1 MNFKENVKRIGVKLN
16 PFLTQLE
23 RYRENKDSEN
33 FLLFDTKA
41 HVPTLQINRGGK
53 KVFLHSKYNPIQEV
67 DGIAIEYEESI
78 ADKEHIIFFGVGL
91 GYHLE
96 EIMSQYPDKK
106 FTLIETNPTIFV
118 RFLESRS
125 LNKFP
130 FKQMS
135 SLYIHNEDVSLVNFL
150 TLLSLQLKGDASI
163 VVFPAYERLFEK
175 EVIQFY
181 KDYRESLKVTQ
192 SNVVATQVFGRRWVL
207 NSLMNVPTTLST
219 QHIRE
224 KAIHFKGK
232 PIIIVSAGP
241 SLYEDLDQ
249 LKHIKDNRLAYLFAV
264 GSANKALLSYDI
276 TPDAVLTYDPQ
287 PRNVNVFK
295 ELIASGRTDIPMI
308 YGTSVGFET
317 IEVYQ
322 GPKFHFV
329 NSSDSV
335 TNYYLNKQV
344 NEFDVYDS
352 TTISLIAIQVAGLL
366 EAEIIFLA
374 GQNLGFKENRYYAE
388 GIEHGQW
395 KGQVREDKEGQE
407 IQTTMDVY
415 GNLIDT
421 NASLIMMKKNIEFHL
436 EMNSQLQVINTTKG
450 GAAIK
455 GAPFEP
461 IEQVIKER
469 LKSTKVNEN
478 WFVSEPKEPTVNT
491 VKQVQK
497 MERSMDKI
505 YVLFDACRMILQRL
519 DGLKRTN
526 KTEQFNKLFLDFDK
540 QFDHLIK
547 NDFYTSF
554 IASILQQEFEQ
565 LNKVIRKSY
574 VEEQVKKIDIITSSN
589 MFYLDMV
596 QVIFS
601 EMSVHVKETMHPQL
615 LEQSTDWKM
624 YKHDDGVFHYEGHWE
639 SETLIFDDLSSEK
652 VIRRINKTI
661 STMSKTST
669 SKVSFRFQG
678 TKFQLL
684 AATHADFAS
693 KIKIT
698 IDGVERTFTTKNR
711 QIKNAAPP
719 NLYQTVFEI
728 KSLSNTIHYISIEL
742 ITDEKFAFQGIQ
754 INPDGRIYHV
764 DEVMSIDEL
773 EVGKRIRCHI
783 ANVVNDEMV
792 PIMGIG
798 EETVHPMSFQ
808 TTFRNTDFYL
818 IKVFE
823 EYSGNS
829 KFVCNKNMGISQ
841 VDLMINQVRKRI
853 TLNVIPLME
862 ANESANG
869 RASCSSS
876 HVNHNNCWSA
886 NKAFNK
892 KTTGLVN
899 AWATEKG
906 ITHGWIGF
914 EFTSPTILNSYTM
927 VNQERYGNVDT
938 LKRMPKN
945 WVFQGWNGENWIVLD
960 ERTKVT
966 DWINKRKKHFTISND
981 IAYKEYRI
989 SISSNNGDPEFLA
1002 IGEIEML

>member
-1 MNFKENVKRIGVKLN
+1 MNFKENAKRIETKLQ
-16 PFLTQLE
+16 PFIQQLE
-23 RYRENKDSEN
+23 QQLGNVDFQNY
-33 FLLFDTKA
+33 LLVDTRMG
-41 HVPTLQINRGGK
+41 VPTLEIEQEGK
-53 KVFLHSKYNPIQEV
+53 NVFLHSKYNPIQESEKV
-67 DGIAIEYEESI
+67 AKDYENSI

-91 GYHLE
+91 GYHIE
-96 EIMSQYPDKK
+96 EIMSQYPEKK

-130 FKQMS
+130 FNQMS
-135 SLYIHNEDVSLVNFL
+135 SLYIHSEEVSLGNFL
-150 TLLSLQLKGDASI
+150 TLLSLQLKGNASV

-175 EVIQFY
+175 EVNQFY
-181 KDYRESLKVTQ
+181 KDYREALKVIQ
-192 SNVVATQVFGRRWVL
+192 SSVVATGAFGKRWVL

-219 QHIRE
+219 QNIKE
-224 KAIHFKGK
+224 KAIYFRGK
-232 PIIIVSAGP
+232 PVIIVSAGP
-241 SLYEDLDQ
+241 SLYEDLSQ
-249 LKHIKDNRLAYLFAV
+249 LKHIKDNGLAYLFAV

-287 PRNVNVFK
+287 PRNVKVFK

-322 GPKFHFV
+322 GPKFHLV

-335 TNYYLNKQV
+335 TNYYLNKQA
-344 NEFDVYDS
+344 NEYDVYDS
-352 TTISLIAIQVAGLL
+352 TTIALIAIQVAELL
-366 EAEIIFLA
+366 EAEIILLA
-374 GQNLGFKENRYYAE
+374 GQNLAFKENRYYAE

-395 KGQVREDKEGQE
+395 KGQVREDKEGQV
-407 IQTTMDVY
+407 IQTTKDVY

-421 NASLIMMKKNIEFHL
+421 NASLINMKKDIEFHL
-436 EMNSQLQVINTTKG
+436 EMNSQIQVINTTKG

-469 LKSTKVNEN
+469 LKSAKVNEN
-478 WFVSEPKEPTVNT
+478 WFVSEQKDPTDNT
-491 VKQVQK
+491 VKQVLKLELSIDK
-497 MERSMDKI
+497 M
-505 YVLFDACRMILQRL
+505 YALFDACRTILQRL
-519 DGLKRTN
+519 DGLKRTD
-526 KTEQFNKLFLDFDK
+526 KAQKINKLFIDFDK
-540 QFDHLIK
+540 QFDRLIK
-547 NDFYTSF
+547 NDFYSCF
-554 IASILQQEFEQ
+554 IASILQREFEQ
-565 LNKVIRKSY
+565 LNKTIRKSY

-589 MFYLDMV
+589 MLYLRMV
-596 QVIFS
+596 QETFS
-601 EMSVHVKETMHPQL
+601 EMVVHVKETMHPKL
-615 LEQSTDWKM
+615 LEQSTDWKV
-624 YKHDDGVFHYEGHWE
+624 YKHNDGVFHYEGDWE
-639 SETLIFDDLSSEK
+639 CETMTFDDFSSGK
-652 VIRRINKTI
+652 AIREINKTI
-661 STMSKTST
+661 STMSKTSA

-678 TKFQLL
+678 TKLQLL

-698 IDGVERTFTTKNR
+698 IDGIERMFTTKNR
-711 QIKNAAPP
+711 QIKNGTPP
-719 NLYQTVFEI
+719 NLHQTVFEI
-728 KSLSNTIHYISIEL
+728 NALSNTIHDVSIVL
-742 ITDEKFAFQGIQ
+742 TTDEKIAFQGIK

-764 DEVMSIDEL
+764 DEVTSVDEL

-783 ANVVNDEMV
+783 PNVVNDEMV
-792 PIMGIG
+792 PIINIG

-808 TTFRNTDFYL
+808 TTFRNTDFFL

-823 EYSGNS
+823 EHSGNS
-829 KFVCNKNMGISQ
+829 KFVCNKNLGISQ

-869 RASCSSS
+869 RASCSSY

-938 LKRMPKN
+938 LKRMPKD

-960 ERTKVT
+960 ERTEVT
-966 DWINKRKKHFTISND
+966 DWINNRKKHFTISNE

-1002 IGEIEML
+1002 IGEIEMF